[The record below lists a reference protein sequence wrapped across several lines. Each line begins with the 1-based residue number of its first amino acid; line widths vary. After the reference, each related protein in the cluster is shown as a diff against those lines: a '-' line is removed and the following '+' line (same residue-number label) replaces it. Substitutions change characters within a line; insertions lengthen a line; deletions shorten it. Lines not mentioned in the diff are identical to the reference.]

1 MSKLKAVVNP
11 GDPTQIYSKIKKVG
25 QGYVSL
31 YCFWMWIKFNA
42 NSASGSV
49 YVARHNASRSIVA
62 IKQMDL
68 MHQPRKE
75 LIVNEILV
83 MKESHH
89 PNIVNYLDSYLVKT
103 DLWVIMEYM
112 EGGPLTDV
120 IDNNTMSEPQIATI
134 LNEVWFLV
142 GSI

>member
-1 MSKLKAVVNP
+1 MN
-11 GDPTQIYSKIKKVG
+11 GKI
-25 QGYVSL
+25 
-31 YCFWMWIKFNA
+31 

-68 MHQPRKE
+68 NHQPRKE

-134 LNEVWFLV
+134 LNEV
-142 GSI
+142 